1 MHMRMYVNK
10 ILILRMM
17 GLHLIS
23 LSDTRSSSS
32 SSSIRRLRIRVVVV
46 AAIIFF
52 FYFVD
57 CRCLGNTFW
66 RLCWHV
72 VASMMNEVHDG
83 VFIKKN
89 IYTYL
94 VHGMAVAWQP
104 WRNATASQQ
113 GCCWTT
119 AIRGHTCT
127 NALTKA
133 CGGCWILLYA
143 RFVTFAIYWDD
154 ECECEENM
162 RAFWA

>member
-89 IYTYL
+89 IYIFSAQWL
-94 VHGMAVAWQP
+94 D
-104 WRNATASQQ
+104 N
-113 GCCWTT
+113 
-119 AIRGHTCT
+119 RGVMQ
-127 NALTKA
+127 
-133 CGGCWILLYA
+133 LLHSKDA
-143 RFVTFAIYWDD
+143 AERRRFGVSHAP
-154 ECECEENM
+154 M
-162 RAFWA
+162 H